1 MAPVAQGML
10 LSSSLRRAVAVSAA
24 TTSAAN
30 IAGQLQG
37 SVASVDNV
45 ISFVLAPTGVVVFR
59 LPGHRVVFVP
69 TPLPLLDF
77 GRRASTSDAWEYSP
91 CEIEQLYGL
100 DSMIEGE

>member
-10 LSSSLRRAVAVSAA
+10 LSSFLRRAVAASAA

-59 LPGHRVVFVP
+59 LPGHRVVFAP
-69 TPLPLLDF
+69 TSGAAVLVFWCRTAKPDDL
-77 GRRASTSDAWEYSP
+77 
-91 CEIEQLYGL
+91 
-100 DSMIEGE
+100 